1 MFFSIINHSDKYE
14 VKSFCGFDLHFPDD
28 SNVEHLFS
36 TVPVGYLYFLSGK
49 MSVQFCPF
57 LKWVVLFFDVK
68 LYELFIYAGY

>member
-1 MFFSIINHSDKYE
+1 MFFSIIGHSDKYG

-49 MSVQFCPF
+49 MSIQFCPF
-57 LKWVVLFFDVK
+57 LKLVVVFFDVK